1 MAQVTASY
9 QMSVSEERQNYCHNW
24 ETLTSSSTYIQ
35 LGPQIVVIQNLK
47 KELYLTT
54 LVLVS
59 LKVRDLALSVF
70 FPISHAG
77 ICRKAGSY
85 DAEDHGQILFI

>member
-1 MAQVTASY
+1 
-9 QMSVSEERQNYCHNW
+9 MSVSMERYNYCYKR
-24 ETLTSSSTYIQ
+24 ETLTSLSTYIQ

-47 KELYLTT
+47 KEQYLTA
-54 LVLVS
+54 LVSVS
-59 LKVRDLALSVF
+59 LKVRDLAFSVFF

>member
-1 MAQVTASY
+1 M
-9 QMSVSEERQNYCHNW
+9 
-24 ETLTSSSTYIQ
+24 LQ
-35 LGPQIVVIQNLK
+35 LGNVNQLIHIYTVGSPNSSYTKSK
-47 KELYLTT
+47 KEQCLTA

-59 LKVRDLALSVF
+59 LKVRDLAFSVF
-70 FPISHAG
+70 FSVSHAG